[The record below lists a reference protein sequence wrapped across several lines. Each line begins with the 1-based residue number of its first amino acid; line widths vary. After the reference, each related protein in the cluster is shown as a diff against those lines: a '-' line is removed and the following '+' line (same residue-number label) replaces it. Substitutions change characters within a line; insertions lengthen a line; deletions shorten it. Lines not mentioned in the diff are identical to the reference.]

1 MLLSHLALST
11 PRHTRSLLVSL
22 SRTCAVTIYRQATLP
37 NLYFEDMTYTGVL
50 STIFTGI
57 EPSVALSLAC
67 VPFLRPLIRGKKGKG
82 TGTDNS
88 QYASSTLRNTGLS
101 ETGRSRGFKEL
112 HDDSSEIQLRPMG
125 SDSPKYEADVSQGE
139 GKQPAG
145 SGGAIL
151 VKKGWTVVSGDRP
164 GP

>member
-1 MLLSHLALST
+1 
-11 PRHTRSLLVSL
+11 
-22 SRTCAVTIYRQATLP
+22 
-37 NLYFEDMTYTGVL
+37 MTYTGVL

-67 VPFLRPLIRGKKGKG
+67 VPFLRPLIRGKNISGSSK
-82 TGTDNS
+82 DNS
-88 QYASSTLRNTGLS
+88 QYASSALRSNGLS

-112 HDDSSEIQLRPMG
+112 QDDSSEIQLRPMG

-139 GKQPAG
+139 GKQPSE

-151 VKKGWTVVSGDRP
+151 VKKDWTVVSGTRP
-164 GP
+164 GS